1 MDAKG
6 GKTRRKIIKKWI
18 VNTENKENTEKL
30 KNGKVGTYPR
40 NTWFQTKRKT
50 SRGATGLSR
59 GV

>member
-30 KNGKVGTYPR
+30 KKD
-40 NTWFQTKRKT
+40 RK
-50 SRGATGLSR
+50 S
-59 GV
+59 VV